1 MALDIVIQQSYY
13 FLNEKSAEIINRGH
27 DFKGFASSYNVKIL
41 SFFLNLNYNFKI
53 LNLQLKI
60 N

>member
-41 SFFLNLNYNFKI
+41 SFF
-53 LNLQLKI
+53 
-60 N
+60 